1 MNTIWKDLMT
11 SLLEGQILKDWLH
24 LEKFFEEVM
33 IKPTKID
40 GIFST
45 TGVVMLMV
53 DVPDGYVIVGV
64 PPKGNVP
71 TDEWQENLL
80 AFANIIVH
88 DNGCIIFLWCGPRF

>member
-1 MNTIWKDLMT
+1 
-11 SLLEGQILKDWLH
+11 
-24 LEKFFEEVM
+24 
-33 IKPTKID
+33 
-40 GIFST
+40 
-45 TGVVMLMV
+45 MV